1 MESDGNL
8 DYLPRKPSS
17 ETNVPFLFWLIR
29 RVEVTTASPRVIIIL
44 IMFQV
49 VRGTFSLR
57 MECAPAFDYARAK
70 HTTEIIPDDTHP
82 GKGQNKVLFK
92 SDHLSLDLRF
102 LGEHTMECVDDPT
115 VDLKILDLTP
125 KGHLGLSAY
134 CDLDLTE
141 GQVVTFIMRVP
152 PEAGP
157 EAKLTPTVE
166 KAQSLGVSL
175 ESKLLIGH
183 LSRNIYIS

>member
-1 MESDGNL
+1 
-8 DYLPRKPSS
+8 LPRKPSS

-29 RVEVTTASPRVIIIL
+29 RVEVTSTSPRVVIIL
-44 IMFQV
+44 SLFQV
-49 VRGTFSLR
+49 VRGTFPLR

-70 HTTEIIPDDTHP
+70 HATEIISDDSHP
-82 GKGQNKVLFK
+82 GEGQNKVLFK

-115 VDLKILDLTP
+115 VDLKILDLTS

-141 GQVVTFIMRVP
+141 GQVVTFILRTP
-152 PEAGP
+152 PEAEP
-157 EAKLTPTVE
+157 EAKLTPTTE

-175 ESKLLIGH
+175 ESKLLLGH
-183 LSRNIYIS
+183 SPRDIYIR